1 MVVWFTGVWGQWLF
15 FSLAVL
21 GFLASSHVGSLCT
34 AWPCIPI
41 RTSQLRLVQRTVEA
55 EHGTL
60 ILCVCQYITK
70 LSQWVLMV
78 S

>member
-1 MVVWFTGVWGQWLF
+1 MVALVAFERSVRHEGASAATFAKELRKLEQARAQW
-15 FSLAVL
+15 A
-21 GFLASSHVGSLCT
+21 
-34 AWPCIPI
+34 CIPI